1 MVQHYTTGSSTGN
14 GYSWGESIDP
24 AKFAQNV
31 AKSGSSGIYIE
42 DCQAIGAQRLSKFEQ
57 AALDI
62 GKIVAAKNAEY
73 GNSAI
78 ESGDILKKLYG
89 DDIQVDTTNMLLV
102 ARILDKLS
110 RISHAKDTKTVMDA
124 MLDICGYGL
133 IGYLNTK
140 ESMDLE
146 KLEED

>member
-1 MVQHYTTGSSTGN
+1 MVQHYTTGDSTLSSML
-14 GYSWGESIDP
+14 D
-24 AKFAQNV
+24 
-31 AKSGSSGIYIE
+31 SSGYGLATRLGVTKNVGEIIIYNE
-42 DCQAIGAQRLSKFEQ
+42 LSKFEQ

-78 ESGDILKKLYG
+78 ESGNILKELYG
-89 DDIQVDTTNMLLV
+89 DDIQVGTTNMLLV

>member
-1 MVQHYTTGSSTGN
+1 MAQHYTTGAQLDR
-14 GYSWGESIDP
+14 GYYWGD
-24 AKFAQNV
+24 
-31 AKSGSSGIYIE
+31 GSSSVSSPFTLVTGSPTREVTTFTDISK
-42 DCQAIGAQRLSKFEQ
+42 LSKFEQ

-62 GKIVAAKNAEY
+62 GKIVATKNAEY

-78 ESGDILKKLYG
+78 ESGDILKVLYK
-89 DDIQVDTTNMLLV
+89 DVINTDTTNMLLV
-102 ARILDKLS
+102 TRILDKLS
-110 RISHAKDTKTVMDA
+110 RISHAKDSKTVLDA

-140 ESMDLE
+140 ETMDLE

>member
-1 MVQHYTTGSSTGN
+1 MVQHYTTGDSPLSSML
-14 GYSWGESIDP
+14 D
-24 AKFAQNV
+24 
-31 AKSGSSGIYIE
+31 SSGYGLATRLGVTKNVGEIIIYNE
-42 DCQAIGAQRLSKFEQ
+42 LSKFEQ

-62 GKIVAAKNAEY
+62 GKIVATKNAEY

-78 ESGDILKKLYG
+78 ESGGILKVLYK
-89 DDIQVDTTNMLLV
+89 DVINTDTTNMLLV

-110 RISHAKDTKTVMDA
+110 RISHAKDLDTVKEAFAD
-124 MLDICGYGL
+124 LCGYGL

-140 ESMDLE
+140 ETMDLE